1 MISPLKKLA
10 VGCLLVLTV
19 FAACNKQEYQ
29 SVEALDAQNI
39 EAYIQAN
46 NLNVQ
51 PLGNTGMY
59 YQVVEEGK
67 GAELDYTG
75 RYPIVYT
82 VKSLDGSY
90 NVADTFSASNRYMD
104 YLGYFLG
111 SSPQGSSAA
120 ASPNYQE
127 IFERDEG
134 LKHILRN
141 VLQKADGKVRVL
153 IPSRLLN
160 YGPNGN
166 DDLGIPPN
174 ASMDYVLHVID
185 SASMPAYEDAS
196 IRKRIEALGLN
207 LEEYETTES
216 GIYYHISEQGTGDPI
231 TVDSTVTVAYALTL
245 FNGNDIERSDSAS
258 FALTGLIPAWREV
271 VPKLNKGGE
280 VRFFSPSKSAYGYA
294 GGNIPFSPL
303 EFSITVRDD
312 SSSDEDE

>member
-1 MISPLKKLA
+1 MIFPLKKLA

-29 SVEALDAQNI
+29 SIEVLDTQNI

-46 NLNVQ
+46 NLNME
-51 PLGNTGMY
+51 PLGSTGMY
-59 YQVVEEGK
+59 YQIVEEGN
-67 GAELDYTG
+67 GSELEYAG

-82 VKSLDGSY
+82 VRSLDGSY
-90 NVADTFSASNRYMD
+90 NVADTFAVTNRYMD

-120 ASPNYQE
+120 ASPTYQA

-134 LKHILRN
+134 LKHILRT
-141 VLQKADGKVRVL
+141 VLQRADGKVRVL

-160 YGPNGN
+160 HGRNG
-166 DDLGIPPN
+166 DDQLGIPAN

-185 SASMPAYEDAS
+185 SASMPAYEDVS
-196 IRKRIEALGLN
+196 IRQRIEALGLN
-207 LEEYETTES
+207 LEDYETTES

-231 TVDSTVTVAYALTL
+231 TVDSTVNVAYALTL
-245 FNGNDIERSDSAS
+245 FNGNDIERSDSANFTLS
-258 FALTGLIPAWREV
+258 GLIPAWQEV
-271 VPKLNKGGE
+271 VPKLNRGGE
-280 VRFFSPSKSAYGYA
+280 VRFFSPSRSAYGYA

-303 EFSITVRDD
+303 EFSVTVRDD
-312 SSSDEDE
+312 SSDDDD